1 MHDINFKGIHI
12 RTIFDLTYLIKKSN
26 DMVSQMARSKVTLPF
41 NGAKLFNSFENEFK
55 NGLNYSEFK
64 AKLKTIVMVKN
75 VHAIIVHIVGRC
87 FCKCFFYVNYVR

>member
-55 NGLNYSEFK
+55 NGLNYSKFK
-64 AKLKTIVMVKN
+64 AKLKTIVYGEECSCNNCPYCRPMLL
-75 VHAIIVHIVGRC
+75 
-87 FCKCFFYVNYVR
+87 